1 MSTRGKLFFAFLIA
15 LMLFTSVGT
24 AIVALAAGPGEV
36 NFDGWALCPR
46 MTERNPTQ
54 ARLLI
59 YNTDTTPEEALNE
72 PAGAVGMIKFDGNLF
87 GGSFSLSGQADYT
100 VAMISGNVRV
110 ANTVR
115 LYTTTDV
122 ARPDDFCS
130 GPSIGGVEAAPTK
143 PTEPT
148 QPSAPIAAASKKEPS
163 AEPIVGATD
172 VATTTI
178 EVGLPTAI
186 EITAAASEIR
196 AGETTVLTA
205 EVTDANGFKVTNPV
219 TVTFATEEGT
229 IGEVITSDG
238 VASATYDSTV
248 TGEQALGAYFDT
260 AGGETQLATT
270 VITVTAGA
278 PMTATVMLGS
288 LEAPRSMMVG
298 VTATDEFG
306 NEVLKFDGEL
316 TTNNGKLDVDSGTAT
331 DGVFVTM
338 LRELQPGNVEVNAV
352 ITEPTTKAP
361 TAKSAAETESV
372 EVKIEGEVDTLYEA
386 WTAAYGTAPTHDQW
400 TAYAAAHNI
409 TITDAGVPIVHSGDV
424 LTFEAPINP

>member
-1 MSTRGKLFFAFLIA
+1 MQLPGETDLGDIFHPHILLRDVAFLSVHCAPQFDNPIINCYHHRCNLLKLRVVFVWGIYPLRHIKLHIEEGTMSTRGKLFFAFLIA

-148 QPSAPIAAASKKEPS
+148 QPSVPIAAASKKEPS
-163 AEPIVGATD
+163 AQ
-172 VATTTI
+172 
-178 EVGLPTAI
+178 PTWPQPL
-186 EITAAASEIR
+186 SR
-196 AGETTVLTA
+196 L
-205 EVTDANGFKVTNPV
+205 
-219 TVTFATEEGT
+219 
-229 IGEVITSDG
+229 
-238 VASATYDSTV
+238 
-248 TGEQALGAYFDT
+248 AYR
-260 AGGETQLATT
+260 QRLR
-270 VITVTAGA
+270 
-278 PMTATVMLGS
+278 S
-288 LEAPRSMMVG
+288 PR
-298 VTATDEFG
+298 
-306 NEVLKFDGEL
+306 
-316 TTNNGKLDVDSGTAT
+316 
-331 DGVFVTM
+331 
-338 LRELQPGNVEVNAV
+338 RP
-352 ITEPTTKAP
+352 
-361 TAKSAAETESV
+361 AKSAPARR
-372 EVKIEGEVDTLYEA
+372 L
-386 WTAAYGTAPTHDQW
+386 
-400 TAYAAAHNI
+400 
-409 TITDAGVPIVHSGDV
+409 
-424 LTFEAPINP
+424 F